1 MADHRPQ
8 DAQRLL
14 EGNDHRQSTRR
25 RKVMLGIGLLLCVV
39 VACVAAIVTMLQRLE
54 TRNAT
59 FQPPMTAL
67 ERQRLLPK
75 DPVLDAAPRLEGL
88 RYGDQVEIKAAE
100 FSPVEDQAH
109 DEHPPLSHAMILQT
123 QELHAD
129 THSDLHPAR
138 QTR

>member
-1 MADHRPQ
+1 
-8 DAQRLL
+8 
-14 EGNDHRQSTRR
+14 
-25 RKVMLGIGLLLCVV
+25 MLGIGLLLCVV

-75 DPVLDAAPRLEGL
+75 DPVLDTAPRLDGL

-100 FSPVEDQAH
+100 FSPVEDAAH

>member
-1 MADHRPQ
+1 MADHSPQ

-25 RKVMLGIGLLLCVV
+25 RKVMLSIGLLLCVV

-75 DPVLDAAPRLEGL
+75 DPVLDAAPRLDGL

-100 FSPVEDQAH
+100 FSPVEDPSH
-109 DEHPPLSHAMILQT
+109 DEHPPLSHAMILQI